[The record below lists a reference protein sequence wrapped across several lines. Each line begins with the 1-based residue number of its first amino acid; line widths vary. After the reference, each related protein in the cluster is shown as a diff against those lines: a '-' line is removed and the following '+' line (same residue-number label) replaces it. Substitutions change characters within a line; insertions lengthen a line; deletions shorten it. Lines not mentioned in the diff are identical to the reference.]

1 MRSTILIT
9 GVFLLLFSAY
19 AAEPIPPGTPFGTV
33 YVRVTDCI
41 TGAPIQGAS
50 VNLDN
55 PTHQTGG
62 ITNSTGYA
70 SIEAFAWFYSYYV
83 TASGYRIDA
92 GERRFSLD
100 EVFNVCLVPEAAGFW
115 RVVAD
120 VLAWQGDI
128 HAGGS
133 GWAIIRLKNLE
144 AGVFNITEFQIW
156 VAGYDGPAITYT
168 VPRGAVLDRL
178 VEQSFNISVNPRP
191 DVPTG
196 RLKAELRFRAVF
208 TGADGRSIGP
218 LTISTDLDYVVITP
232 YRSFRIQVMDKW
244 GQNPVPGAVVE
255 FIPTLPNIQGS
266 FTYQA
271 DENGY
276 IDVRRMND
284 GAYLTRITY
293 LSPYD
298 EKVYLVSQQY
308 TILIDLVKQPF
319 LRSSLY
325 EVHVEVRDLANRPL
339 ETDVFLNGVR
349 AFSEIGLARFVNV
362 PPGDYSVSVRWM
374 DVEVY
379 ASQVR
384 VSEPLVINSP
394 GGELQATVD
403 VGDIGVRLETVEGK
417 QVNIPVK
424 IMLKPLNRL
433 AENISSTVFDRLPRG
448 EYVVQVQAYDFY
460 RERYVDVGEQVFT
473 LPRDHGQHVMR
484 VNVFDAVVEIVDK
497 EGRLIDAELT
507 VEGKPLTLRGGKAT
521 LSNLTPGPYR
531 FEASWNGYK
540 VLGTVVEPMPGET
553 LRLEAEVYKMRLIVL
568 GVDGQPLI
576 KASAMLWRGQSSEQQ
591 PVVNGSTVF
600 DQVPAGTHQLIIS
613 LDDVAVFNGTV
624 KAAEEVSVVVEA
636 GWVELFFH
644 DQNGA
649 PIRGV
654 EVEAAGLG
662 SQKTG
667 ADGVVRLGQKPAGS
681 YGFTARYRGFTVFE
695 GMAKAGNRT
704 EFTLPLYGLRAAA
717 VNELGSPIEA
727 SITLSRGD
735 VSLGTFTGSEAFY
748 PLLPPGPYV
757 LKASV
762 GTKQAVQQV
771 NLLADGQE
779 FVIKVPVMLVLGN
792 IALSSSDLLTILTP
806 IAVAAVAVASVIGLR
821 RAAGQRRKRAK
832 GMV

>member
-1 MRSTILIT
+1 MRSTILFIM
-9 GVFLLLFSAY
+9 VFLLLVSAY
-19 AAEPIPPGTPFGTV
+19 GAEPIPPGTPFGTV

-55 PTHQTGG
+55 PTHRTDGL
-62 ITNSTGYA
+62 TNSTGYA
-70 SIEAFAWFYSYYV
+70 SIEAFAWFYTYYV
-83 TASGYRIDA
+83 TASGYRVDA
-92 GERRFSLD
+92 GERRFSLG

-168 VPRGAVLDRL
+168 VPKGVILDRL
-178 VEQSFNISVNPRP
+178 VERSFNISVNPRP
-191 DVPTG
+191 EVPTG

-218 LTISTDLDYVVITP
+218 LTVSTDLDYVMIAP

-255 FIPTLPNIQGS
+255 FIPTLPNVEGS

-276 IDVRRMND
+276 IDVKRVND
-284 GAYLTRITY
+284 GAYLTRIKY

-298 EKVYLVSQQY
+298 EKVYLVAQQY

-325 EVHVEVRDLANRPL
+325 EVHVDVRDLGNRPL
-339 ETDVFLNGVR
+339 ETDVYLNGVR
-349 AFSEIGLARFVNV
+349 AFSENGLARFVNV
-362 PPGDYSVSVRWM
+362 PQGMYSVSVRWM

-379 ASQVR
+379 TSQIR
-384 VSEPLVINSP
+384 VEEPLVINKP
-394 GGELQATVD
+394 GAQLQATVD
-403 VGDIGVRLETVEGK
+403 VGDIGVKLETLEGK

-424 IMLKPLNRL
+424 ILLTPRNRL
-433 AENISSTVFDRLPRG
+433 AENVSSTVFERLPRG
-448 EYVVQVQAYDFY
+448 EYAVKVQAYDFY
-460 RERYVDVGEQVFT
+460 RERYVDVGEGVFA
-473 LPRDHGQHVMR
+473 LPRDHGQHVIR
-484 VNVFDAVVEIVDK
+484 VNIFDVVVELVDK
-497 EGRLIDAELT
+497 QGRHVDAELT
-507 VEGKPLTLRGGKAT
+507 IEGKPVTLRGGKAT
-521 LSNLTPGPYR
+521 LTSLTPGPYR
-531 FEASWNGYK
+531 FKASWNGYT
-540 VLGTVVEPMPGET
+540 VLDIMAEPRPGET
-553 LRLEAEVYKMRLIVL
+553 LKLTAEIYKMRLRVL
-568 GVDGQPLI
+568 GVDDQPLM
-576 KASAMLWRGQSSEQQ
+576 KASAILWQGQSPEQQ
-591 PVVNGSTVF
+591 TVVNGSTVF
-600 DQVPAGTHQLIIS
+600 DQVPAGTHQLTIF
-613 LDDVAVFNGTV
+613 LEDVAVFNGTV
-624 KAAEEVSVVVEA
+624 ETGEEVSVVVEA

-644 DQNGA
+644 DHNGA
-649 PIRGV
+649 PISGV
-654 EVEAAGLG
+654 EVVAAGFDA
-662 SQKTG
+662 QKTG
-667 ADGVVRLGQKPAGS
+667 ADGVARLGQRPLGS

-695 GMAKAGNRT
+695 GVAKAGNRT
-704 EFTLPLYGLRAAA
+704 EFTLPLYSLKATV
-717 VNELGSPIEA
+717 VNELDTPIEA
-727 SITLSRGD
+727 SITLTRGD
-735 VSLGTFTGSEAFY
+735 VSLGTFTGSEAAY
-748 PLLPPGPYV
+748 YLLPPGPYV

-771 NLLADGQE
+771 NLLSDGQVY
-779 FVIKVPVMLVLGN
+779 VIKVPVTLVLGN
-792 IALSSSDLLTILTP
+792 IALSSSDLLTILLP
-806 IAVAAVAVASVIGLR
+806 IAVAVVAVASIAGLR
-821 RAAGQRRKRAK
+821 KAAGQRRKRAK

>member
-1 MRSTILIT
+1 MRSTILLVM
-9 GVFLLLFSAY
+9 VFLLLVSAY
-19 AAEPIPPGTPFGTV
+19 AAEPIPPGTPYGTV

-55 PTHQTGG
+55 PTHRTGG
-62 ITNSTGYA
+62 VTNSTGYA
-70 SIEAFAWFYSYYV
+70 SIEAFAWFYTYYV

-128 HAGGS
+128 HAGGR

-168 VPRGAVLDRL
+168 VPGGVILDRL
-178 VEQSFNISVNPRP
+178 VERSFNISINPRP
-191 DVPTG
+191 DIPTG

-218 LTISTDLDYVVITP
+218 LTVSTDLDYVMIAP
-232 YRSFRIQVMDKW
+232 YRSFRIQVLDKW

-255 FIPTLPNIQGS
+255 FIPTLPNVEGS
-266 FTYQA
+266 FTYRA

-276 IDVRRMND
+276 IDVKRVND

-298 EKVYLVSQQY
+298 EKVYLAAQQY
-308 TILIDLVKQPF
+308 TVLFDLVKQPF
-319 LRSSLY
+319 LRSSLF
-325 EVHVEVRDLANRPL
+325 EVHVDVRDLGNRPL
-339 ETDVFLNGVR
+339 ETDVYLNGVR
-349 AFSEIGLARFVNV
+349 AFSVDGLARFVNV
-362 PPGDYSVSVRWM
+362 PPGEYSVSVRWM

-379 ASQVR
+379 TSQIR
-384 VSEPLVINSP
+384 VEEPLVINSP
-394 GGELQATVD
+394 GGRLQATVD
-403 VGDIGVRLETVEGK
+403 VGDVGVKLETLEGK
-417 QVNIPVK
+417 QVNLPVK
-424 IMLKPLNRL
+424 ILLTPLNRL
-433 AENISSTVFDRLPRG
+433 AENVSATVFERLPRG
-448 EYVVQVQAYDFY
+448 EYVVKVQAYDAY
-460 RERYVDVGEQVFT
+460 RERYVDVGEQYFAI
-473 LPRDHGQHVMR
+473 PRDHGQHTIR
-484 VNVFDAVVEIVDK
+484 VKVFDAAVEVVDK
-497 EGRLIDAELT
+497 EGRRIDAELT
-507 VEGKPLTLRGGKAT
+507 IEGKPVSLRGGKAT
-521 LSNLTPGPYR
+521 LTNLTPGPYL
-531 FEASWNGYK
+531 FKASWNGYT
-540 VLGTVVEPMPGET
+540 VLDIMAEPRPGET
-553 LRLEAEVYKMRLIVL
+553 LTLSAEIYKMRLRVL
-568 GVDGQPLI
+568 GVDGRPLM
-576 KASAMLWRGQSSEQQ
+576 KASALLWQGQSSEQQ
-591 PVVNGSTVF
+591 TVVNGSAVF
-600 DQVPAGTHQLIIS
+600 DQVPAGAHQLTIF

-624 KAAEEVSVVVEA
+624 KASEEVSVAAEA

-649 PIRGV
+649 PISGV
-654 EVEAAGLG
+654 EIVATGFDV
-662 SQKTG
+662 QKTG
-667 ADGVVRLGQKPAGS
+667 ADGVARLSQKPLGS

-695 GMAKAGNRT
+695 GVAKAGNRT
-704 EFTLPLYGLRAAA
+704 EFTLPLYSLKATV
-717 VNELGSPIEA
+717 VNELDTPIEA
-727 SITLSRGD
+727 SITLTRGD

-748 PLLPPGPYV
+748 HLLPPGPYV

-771 NLLADGQE
+771 NLLSDGQVY
-779 FVIKVPVMLVLGN
+779 VIKVPVTLVLGN
-792 IALSSSDLLTILTP
+792 IALSSSDLLTILMP
-806 IAVAAVAVASVIGLR
+806 IAVAVVAVASIAGLR
-821 RAAGQRRKRAK
+821 KAAGQRRKRAK